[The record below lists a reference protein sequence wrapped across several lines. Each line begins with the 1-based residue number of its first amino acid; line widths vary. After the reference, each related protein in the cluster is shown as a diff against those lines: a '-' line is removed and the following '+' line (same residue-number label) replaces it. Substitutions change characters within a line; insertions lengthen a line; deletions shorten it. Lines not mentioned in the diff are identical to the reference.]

1 MKTSAKS
8 SLLAYCEAIK
18 ARDLES
24 LASLFG
30 DSVLLE
36 LPFVKPHRLFGSAE
50 ILAAH
55 QQAFDNLEFV
65 EMDLDEIAASGLFA
79 VAEGELRYRW
89 KTGEQQSRQLGAVA
103 EMKGD
108 VLRRISLYCDARNAR
123 LWSDTTIM

>member
-1 MKTSAKS
+1 MKNSAKS
-8 SLLAYCEAIK
+8 SLLAYCVAIK

-36 LPFVKPHRLFGSAE
+36 LPFVKPHRLFGRTE

-55 QQAFDNLEFV
+55 QQAFDNLEFMQM
-65 EMDLDEIAASGLFA
+65 ELDEIVASGSFA
-79 VAEGELRYRW
+79 IAEGELRYRW

-108 VLRRISLYCDARNAR
+108 ELRRISLYCDARNAR